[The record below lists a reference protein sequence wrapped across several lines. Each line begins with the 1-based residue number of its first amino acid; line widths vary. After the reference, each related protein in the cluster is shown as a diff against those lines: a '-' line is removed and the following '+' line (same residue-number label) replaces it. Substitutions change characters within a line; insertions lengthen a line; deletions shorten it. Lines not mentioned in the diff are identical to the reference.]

1 MEALL
6 NSNTPHSLFI
16 GLINIQKNK
25 EEEQDI
31 WKDSPY
37 KDLVSLQS
45 NNAGNVGEG
54 LIENICKISGIPS
67 DVDGSKTKKK
77 GGGSGDGNIKG
88 KNVEIKT
95 AHQGSKGNSFQH
107 ELGEMPWNADYMIFI
122 DISPQCIYITIF
134 RNFSEENYKG
144 GDKCDPYF
152 PSKSVTW
159 RKQKGAF
166 KLDTTVS
173 INEMNITKG
182 YTLKITETSDF
193 NEIVEFMNKSII

>member
-67 DVDGSKTKKK
+67 DVDGSKTKK
-77 GGGSGDGNIKG
+77 
-88 KNVEIKT
+88 
-95 AHQGSKGNSFQH
+95 
-107 ELGEMPWNADYMIFI
+107 
-122 DISPQCIYITIF
+122 
-134 RNFSEENYKG
+134 
-144 GDKCDPYF
+144 
-152 PSKSVTW
+152 
-159 RKQKGAF
+159 
-166 KLDTTVS
+166 
-173 INEMNITKG
+173 
-182 YTLKITETSDF
+182 
-193 NEIVEFMNKSII
+193 